1 MKDNNPPDHGPLA
14 SRENGIIKTERQ
26 LLIEAEQKIGQMENE
41 RRLGMEHIEKMKWQI
56 AQLRMGVA
64 ALAVHFN
71 QTPDQV
77 KVIYDA
83 YCAAEDAKM
92 SEAAQEH
99 VREAKKKFMEGLAAG
114 KKVDFNAVERAP
126 TAPEGAPDTQAK
138 PEDN

>member
-1 MKDNNPPDHGPLA
+1 MKDNLPPDSNPQGLA
-14 SRENGIIKTERQ
+14 SRESGIVKTERQ
-26 LLIEAEQKIGQMENE
+26 LLIEAETKIGQMENE

-64 ALAVHFN
+64 ALATHFG

-83 YCAAEDAKM
+83 YCAAEDAKL
-92 SEAAQEH
+92 SEQGQAEVKAAKAE
-99 VREAKKKFMEGLAAG
+99 FMRKLAAG
-114 KKVDFNAVERAP
+114 EKVDFNAVERAP
-126 TAPEGAPDTQAK
+126 EGAPDSEAK